1 MRPGALLLVFA
12 CLAGPVIA
20 QDIQF
25 GDNTGQYASDG
36 LCDDR
41 RFFGAGMAP
50 VYNWTHAGTDAK
62 DCQLAFRAGTVR
74 LWSEAEAASATFCDA
89 IRFGDDTSDYALNGI
104 CDDARF
110 EGRGTDNILL
120 PGDIRKDATDC
131 QRLCNLGV
139 IFLRDY

>member
-1 MRPGALLLVFA
+1 MRPGAFLLVFA

-74 LWSEAEAASATFCDA
+74 LWETGVANLSRSFQEWQRMLGERDA
-89 IRFGDDTSDYALNGI
+89 QLTVSR
-104 CDDARF
+104 RK
-110 EGRGTDNILL
+110 GTQSYPGGGYKRKQILL
-120 PGDIRKDATDC
+120 CRPFCAA
-131 QRLCNLGV
+131 
-139 IFLRDY
+139 